1 MQYNLFIKKTITKLF
16 FLLLFF
22 STFSCLFTPKAT
34 SSVNDNISTVLKV
47 KKRYSPLLNDDFLTI
62 CGFSGDDF
70 KTLKYI
76 YQNSNKNYIPSFEKI
91 KNDDIKTALYI
102 AVFNKI
108 FSSLDLNQYTI
119 NIIGTENAFK
129 IRKFIYPAIRNII
142 NGDDITYTDVREYL
156 RDRRLTSFD
165 LLQIFKNRNF
175 AKMIILNDEKNIID
189 SDFLKTAF
197 FNAIGSNIVS
207 KDDMLT
213 YKQLYGDIFF
223 DDSFIL
229 QQLRIRL
236 WRKNL
241 NNIDF
246 IISLLKKKENIEKAR
261 TLVRFYN
268 YRFLKKLKGRNN
280 VKNQQQSLY
289 NCNTFSG
296 FDQYS
301 DLVCI
306 TDNSKNKVLVKKI
319 FNANK
324 NPSFLPERW
333 FTFRNDYIRDKIT
346 QNNVNY
352 DDYDII
358 ANSGILT
365 GEKYYIQQF
374 NAGFIAFLLKSYD
387 YAIEHFSNSFDYAT
401 HTDEISKAGYWL
413 AISYKKVNDYNNYN
427 ETIKKISE
435 YPLTLYGQMALEDIG
450 LNPEDEIVNLFN
462 NNKLEVP
469 KLCKNQIFI
478 AGYMDQIFSAGVSTL
493 LINFI
498 DNYKD
503 DKEVLFSA
511 LNVIEND
518 FNDNISRGFAMYVKR
533 YNVALP
539 DSSYPI
545 VNIEDDSL
553 VNAIIQKESNFK
565 IKAVSNKGARG
576 VMQIIP
582 STGKRL
588 AQHMGLEY
596 RKDLLHHP
604 AYNIKIGKFYLDSL
618 LDRFKG
624 HKILALS
631 AYNAGPT
638 NVDKW
643 IAKYGDIRK
652 TDDNDDVAIW
662 IERIPFSQTR
672 GYIIKVL
679 GAEMVYD
686 VLLKFQQNN
695 KKD

>member
-1 MQYNLFIKKTITKLF
+1 MQNNLFKKTITKLF
-16 FLLLFF
+16 FLLLPFLFSSNAF
-22 STFSCLFTPKAT
+22 STTNNGA
-34 SSVNDNISTVLKV
+34 STMLKI
-47 KKRYSPLLNDDFLTI
+47 KKRYSPLLNEDFLTI
-62 CGFSGDDF
+62 CGFSNDDF
-70 KTLKYI
+70 KTLKHI
-76 YQNSNKNYIPSFEKI
+76 YKNSNKNYIPSFEDI
-91 KNDDIKTALYI
+91 KNENIKTALYI
-102 AVFNKI
+102 SVFNKI
-108 FSSLDLNQYTI
+108 FSSADLNQYAI
-119 NIIGTENAFK
+119 NMIGIENTFK
-129 IRKFIYPAIRNII
+129 IRKFLYPAIRHII
-142 NGDDITYTDVREYL
+142 NNDNTTYQDIKEHL

-165 LLQIFKNRNF
+165 ILQIFKNRNF
-175 AKMIILNDEKNIID
+175 AKKITLDDKTDIVD
-189 SDFLKTAF
+189 SDFLKTIF
-197 FNAIGSNIVS
+197 LNAIGSHVVS

-213 YKQLYGDIFF
+213 YKQLYGNIFF
-223 DDSFIL
+223 DDKFAL

-246 IISLLKKKENIEKAR
+246 IISLLRERENIERAK

-268 YRFLKKLKGRNN
+268 YRFLKQLKSRNK
-280 VKNQQQSLY
+280 VKNQQQSYY
-289 NCNTFSG
+289 NCNTFAG
-296 FDQYS
+296 FDEYS

-306 TDNSKNKVLVKKI
+306 TNNSKNSLLVKKI
-319 FNANK
+319 LNFNK

-333 FTFRNDYIRDKIT
+333 FTFKNDYIRNKIT
-346 QNNVNY
+346 QNDIGY

-365 GEKYYIQQF
+365 GEKYYMQQF
-374 NAGFIAFLLKSYD
+374 NAGFVAFLLKSYN
-387 YAIEHFSNSFDYAT
+387 YAIEHFSNSFNYAK
-401 HTDEISKAGYWL
+401 HTDEIAKAGYWL
-413 AISYKKVNDYNNYN
+413 AISYKKINDYNNYN
-427 ETIKKISE
+427 ETLKKTSA

-450 LNPEDEIVNLFN
+450 TDPEDEIVNLFN
-462 NNKLEVP
+462 NNKLEIP

-478 AGYMDQIFSAGVSTL
+478 AGYIDQIFSAGVSTL

-498 DNYKD
+498 DNHKY
-503 DKEVLFSA
+503 DKEALFSA

-545 VNIEDDSL
+545 VNIEEDSL

-588 AQHMGLEY
+588 AKHMGLEY
-596 RKDLLHHP
+596 RKELLHHP
-604 AYNIKIGKFYLDSL
+604 VYNIRMGKFYLDSL

-624 HKILALS
+624 HKVLALS
-631 AYNAGPT
+631 AYNAGPA
-638 NVDKW
+638 NVNKW
-643 IAKYGDIRK
+643 ITKYGDIRK
-652 TDDNDDVAIW
+652 TEDNDDIAIW
-662 IERIPFSQTR
+662 IEKIPFAQTR
-672 GYIIKVL
+672 GYIVNIL

-686 VLLKFQQNN
+686 VLLKFQNY
-695 KKD
+695 K